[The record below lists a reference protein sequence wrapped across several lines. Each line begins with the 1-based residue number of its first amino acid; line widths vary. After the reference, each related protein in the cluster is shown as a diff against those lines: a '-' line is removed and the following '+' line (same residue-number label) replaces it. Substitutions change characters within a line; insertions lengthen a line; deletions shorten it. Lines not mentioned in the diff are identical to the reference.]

1 MNFLSHF
8 YFDRHSASPELVL
21 GCVMP
26 DLVKTANK
34 LWIIHPEKKPHLFQ
48 ESEQMQSLLEG
59 WKRHLEVDRYFHN
72 CDFFMEHTR
81 AIRDLVAPILKNSE
95 IRPSFLAHIS
105 LELMLDS
112 LLLNLEEI
120 DAFEFYEKLA
130 QADRTE
136 VKHFLELNLI
146 SDTQRFFRFF
156 DQFLAENYLHSY
168 SETENLIYSL
178 NKVCQRLWP
187 LPLTVEEKFKLQVIL
202 LDYQEHLE
210 TCYKNIF
217 EDLDKRLKL
226 AYT

>member
-8 YFDRHSASPELVL
+8 YFDRHSTNPELVL

-34 LWIIHPEKKPHLFQ
+34 SWNIHPEKKPHLFQ
-48 ESEQMQSLLEG
+48 ESEKMQSLLEG

-72 CDFFMEHTR
+72 CDFFFDHTN
-81 AIRDLVAPILKNSE
+81 AIREMVAPILRNSQ

-120 DAFEFYEKLA
+120 DAFEFYDQLA
-130 QADRTE
+130 KVERTT
-136 VKHFLELNLI
+136 VKEFLELNLI
-146 SDTQRFFRFF
+146 SDTRRFFGFF
-156 DQFLAENYLHSY
+156 DRFLEENYLHSY

-178 NKVCQRLWP
+178 NKVCLRLWP
-187 LPLTVEEKFKLQVIL
+187 EPLTIEEKFKLQVVL

-210 TCYKNIF
+210 TSYKNIF
-217 EDLDKRLKL
+217 EDLDRRLKL
-226 AYT
+226 AYI

>member
-8 YFDRHSASPELVL
+8 YFDRHSANPELVL

-26 DLVKTANK
+26 DLVKTANI
-34 LWIIHPEKKPHLFQ
+34 LWIIHPEKKPHLFH
-48 ESEQMQSLLEG
+48 ESEKMQSLLEG
-59 WKRHLEVDRYFHN
+59 WKKHLEIDRYFHN
-72 CDFFMEHTR
+72 CDFFTRHTK
-81 AIRDLVAPILKNSE
+81 AIREMVAPILKNSQ

-130 QADRTE
+130 KVERT
-136 VKHFLELNLI
+136 VLKDFLELNLI
-146 SDTQRFFRFF
+146 TDTPRFFRFF

-168 SETENLIYSL
+168 IDTENLIYSL
-178 NKVCQRLWP
+178 SNVCLRLWP
-187 LPLTVEEKFKLQVIL
+187 QALTVEEKFKLQVVL

-210 TCYKNIF
+210 TCYKDIF
-217 EDLDKRLKL
+217 EDLDRHLKP
-226 AYT
+226 AYI